1 MVEHSKV
8 NVKFSNSQLN
18 KLKTAVKNKKGVTFE
33 NEYQN
38 ISWKQFASWIIIDI
52 KTKKLT

>member
-8 NVKFSNSQLN
+8 NVKFSNSLLN

-38 ISWKQFASWIIIDI
+38 ISWK
-52 KTKKLT
+52 

>member
-18 KLKTAVKNKKGVTFE
+18 KLKTAVKNKKGVTLE

-38 ISWKQFASWIIIDI
+38 ISWK
-52 KTKKLT
+52 